1 MEDSI
6 FENLVKEAIEEVP
19 AEYKEKLENVE
30 IVIADFP
37 NNNQLRHIHEGNGK
51 LLLGL
56 YEGVPRIKRGRY
68 GIGGTLPDK
77 ITIFKNP
84 LLMIARSEEHLRE
97 LIADTV
103 KHEIGHHF
111 GMSEDALRKIKQP
124 F

>member
-1 MEDSI
+1 MDDEEFGRIIRD
-6 FENLVKEAIEEVP
+6 AIEDIP
-19 AEYKEKLENVE
+19 QEYKVLIENVE
-30 IVIADFP
+30 IVIAEYP
-37 NNNQLRHIHEGNGK
+37 NQNQLNQLRLTKGGM
-51 LLLGL
+51 LLGL